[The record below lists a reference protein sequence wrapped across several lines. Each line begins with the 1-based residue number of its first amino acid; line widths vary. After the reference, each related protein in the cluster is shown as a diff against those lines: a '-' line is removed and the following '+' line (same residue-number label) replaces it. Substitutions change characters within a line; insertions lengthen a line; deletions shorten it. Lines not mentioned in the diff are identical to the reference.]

1 MTKLLA
7 IMAVCTIPMAAHAAP
22 YPEASPTGYDPYAAD
37 AIERADYAVAEDRL
51 TRRLA
56 ANTNDVPALLNLAAV
71 MTETNR
77 VARASSLLEQVL
89 EAENMQLGDVDGKAV
104 WSHDAAAAGLRGR
117 VTMGSR

>member
-7 IMAVCTIPMAAHAAP
+7 IMAVCTLPMAAQATP
-22 YPEASPTGYDPYAAD
+22 YPEDNPTGYDPYAAA

-51 TRRLA
+51 MQRLA
-56 ANTNDVPALLNLAAV
+56 ADSGDVPALLNLAAV

-77 VARASSLLEQVL
+77 VARASYLLEQVL
-89 EAENMQLGDVDGKAV
+89 EQDNMQLGSVDGEAV
-104 WSHDAAAAGLRGR
+104 WSHDAAVEGLRGR